1 MSRLMDGIPVH
12 VILEPRAALL
22 GAARYGMAMA

>member
-1 MSRLMDGIPVH
+1 MTEMVSRIPVH

-22 GAARYGMAMA
+22 GAARYGLAMG